1 MQNYGNFF
9 DPPKVEK
16 QIVDKWSIDS
26 GIELFY
32 QIDQQVLNVVL
43 IL

>member
-16 QIVDKWSIDS
+16 QIVDKWSIDDRDS
-26 GIELFY
+26 TI
-32 QIDQQVLNVVL
+32 
-43 IL
+43 

>member
-16 QIVDKWSIDS
+16 QIVDKWSIDNRVV
-26 GIELFY
+26 LFN
-32 QIDQQVLNVVL
+32 QIDQHVLNVIF

>member
-16 QIVDKWSIDS
+16 QIVDKWSIDNRD
-26 GIELFY
+26 GTI
-32 QIDQQVLNVVL
+32 
-43 IL
+43 